1 VRVLILCT
9 GNSARS
15 QMAEAL
21 LRHLSDGAIEV
32 HSAGTNPAAEVHP
45 LARAAMRTGFGLDI
59 SDQFPKSLDRYVN
72 DRFDYVITVCDYA
85 AEVCP
90 VFPGASAQ
98 LHWSTEDPSF
108 APGTPSER
116 QQAFDRTAAELADR
130 IRAWL
135 KQTALN

>member
-1 VRVLILCT
+1 
-9 GNSARS
+9 
-15 QMAEAL
+15 MAEAL
-21 LRHLSDGAIEV
+21 LRHLSGGAIEV

-59 SDQFPKSLDRYVN
+59 SDQFPKSLDRYAN
-72 DRFDYVITVCDYA
+72 DRFDHVITVCDHA

-90 VFPGASAQ
+90 VFPGAPKQ

-108 APGTPSER
+108 APGTRSER
-116 QQAFDRTAAELADR
+116 QQAFDRTAAELAER

-135 KQTALN
+135 AESASVNSGTASR